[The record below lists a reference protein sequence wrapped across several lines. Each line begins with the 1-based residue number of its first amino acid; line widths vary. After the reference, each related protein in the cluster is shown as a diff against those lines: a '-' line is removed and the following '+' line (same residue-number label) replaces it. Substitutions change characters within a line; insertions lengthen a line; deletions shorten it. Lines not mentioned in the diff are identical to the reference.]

1 MRKEGK
7 AEAEAEAAS
16 SGASQVAS
24 LASTKEGTPEQESD
38 SPAVSDGPRALPRP
52 PERARVDY
60 DEEDEDD
67 DALEALQLR
76 QLLPRIP
83 GLVGTPWA
91 WRLPRVAGGGGG
103 AEGKAE
109 RTREVIMRMID
120 RNERQQILFIWRLNA
135 TRAKASALAVWAV
148 DQGNRKAYEVERSLM
163 AENRLKF

>member
-1 MRKEGK
+1 MRKAGN

-16 SGASQVAS
+16 SGVSQVAS

-38 SPAVSDGPRALPRP
+38 SPAVSDARALPRP
-52 PERARVDY
+52 PERVRVDY

-67 DALEALQLR
+67 DALEAMQLR

-91 WRLPRVAGGGGG
+91 WRLPRVAGVGGC
-103 AEGKAE
+103 AEAKAE

-163 AENRLKF
+163 AENRRKF

>member
-1 MRKEGK
+1 MRKAGNAEG
-7 AEAEAEAAS
+7 EAEAVS
-16 SGASQVAS
+16 SGDSQVAS
-24 LASTKEGTPEQESD
+24 LASTKAGTPEEDSD
-38 SPAVSDGPRALPRP
+38 FPAVKDGPRALPRP
-52 PERARVDY
+52 PERARSDY

-67 DALEALQLR
+67 DALEALRLR

-91 WRLPRVAGGGGG
+91 WRLPRVAGAGGG
-103 AEGKAE
+103 AEAKAE

-120 RNERQQILFIWRLNA
+120 RNERQQILFMWRLNA

-163 AENRLKF
+163 AENRRKF